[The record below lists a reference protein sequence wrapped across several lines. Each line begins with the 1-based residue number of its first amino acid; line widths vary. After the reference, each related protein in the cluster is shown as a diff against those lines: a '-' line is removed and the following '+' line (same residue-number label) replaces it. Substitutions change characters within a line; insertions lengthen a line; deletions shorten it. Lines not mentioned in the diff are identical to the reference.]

1 MVFIVHDLKYVLL
14 DISEH
19 QEVLNSM
26 SLTLRTPTQTMKIY
40 DDANINISTFHEFAF
55 KCNKIGVVE
64 NVLWTANSLEEAAD
78 LRVTLLT

>member
-1 MVFIVHDLKYVLL
+1 MLL

-26 SLTLRTPTQTMKIY
+26 RLTLRTPTHTMEIY
-40 DDANINISTFHEFAF
+40 DDANINISTFKMNLHLNVIKF
-55 KCNKIGVVE
+55 GVVE